1 MKRHKNIFNKI
12 WDYQN
17 LQTAHKNARRG
28 KGWYREV
35 KEIDANPEQFLI
47 ALQGMIRDKTYRTSA
62 YERFTK
68 IEGKKEREI
77 FKLLYYPDRICQW
90 AILQVIEPHLI
101 KTFTADTYSAIPGRG
116 IHQALYKLRRVFR
129 NYPEDTRYCLKI
141 DVKKYYPN
149 IDRAIMKEKFAKM
162 FKDKDFLWL
171 IGEIIDSSPEPN
183 GIPIGNYVSQYCGN
197 LYLSEF
203 DHWVKETAKVRF
215 YFRYMDDMLFMGRDK
230 EYLRDLLGRVQS
242 FLSERLNLKV
252 KENWQIFPVSK
263 RGVDFVGYRVFPGFS
278 LLRKSICKKLKFRV
292 CNIHQ
297 KIDAGNPMNQN
308 DWLSIQ
314 SYGGWLGHCDSHRL
328 VEKYLTPLE
337 PFMNEFYE
345 ANIKSKGGNAH
356 GIC

>member
-35 KEIDANPEQFLI
+35 KEIDANPEQFLT

-77 FKLLYYPDRICQW
+77 FKLPYYPDRICQW

-278 LLRKSICKKLKFRV
+278 LLRKSICKKFKNRV
-292 CNIHQ
+292 CSIRQ
-297 KIDAGNPMNQN
+297 RIDSGESMTQN
-308 DWLSIQ
+308 DWLSVQ

-328 VEKYLTPLE
+328 TEKYVKPLE

-345 ANIKSKGGNAH
+345 VNIKSKGGKAH